1 MPGRIVVG
9 IDGSP
14 ESAAALRWA
23 LAEGG
28 LRGAVVAAVHAWTF
42 VPPSAM
48 GEPDVIPIAATS
60 LMDDLNLQRE
70 AAEAALGEALGDT
83 GETEVERVVT
93 EGAPGDVLVDAAR
106 DADLLVVGSRGRGG
120 FKGALLGSVSQ
131 HVVQHAPCPIVIVRA

>member
-23 LAEGG
+23 LAEGA
-28 LRGAVVAAVHAWTF
+28 LRGVVVVAVHAWTF

-48 GEPDVIPIAATS
+48 GEPGVIPIAATN
-60 LMDDLNLQRE
+60 LMDDLSLQRQ

-83 GETEVERVVT
+83 GEAEVELIVT

-106 DADLLVVGSRGRGG
+106 DADLVVVGSRGRGG

-131 HVVQHAPCPIVIVRA
+131 HVVQHASCPVVIVRV